1 MLAFQRFQAEM
12 GRHLRDPRRQ
22 PRPAAT
28 PARRMAVY
36 RELLYNNL
44 EGFLLACFPITRR
57 ILGDRRWPS
66 LVRAF
71 FREARCRTPYFREI
85 PREFLDW
92 LGGRELAGPG
102 WLKELAHYE
111 WVELAVDI
119 MDTAPLPHDP
129 AGDLMAGI
137 PVPAPALMNLSYRW
151 PVHRIGPAYR
161 PRKPE
166 QTHLLVYRDGD
177 DEVQF
182 LELNPLTSALV
193 DLLLEGSLSGLEA
206 CRTIAGKLG
215 HANPQP
221 VIDHGARLLAE
232 LRAAGA
238 LLGVR
243 S

>member
-44 EGFLLACFPITRR
+44 EGFLLACFPVTRR

-92 LGGRELAGPG
+92 LSAREPAGPA
-102 WLKELAHYE
+102 WLEELAHYE
-111 WVELAVDI
+111 WVELAVDV
-119 MDTAPLPHDP
+119 MDVAPLPHDP
-129 AGDLMAGI
+129 AGDPMVGV
-137 PVPAPALMNLSYRW
+137 PVLAPALMNLSYRW
-151 PVHRIGPAYR
+151 PVHRIGPAWR
-161 PRKPE
+161 PRKPAP
-166 QTHLLVYRDGD
+166 THLLVFRDGR

-182 LELNPLTSALV
+182 LELNPVAARLV
-193 DLLLEGSLSGLEA
+193 DLLLEGRLSGREA
-206 CRTIAGKLG
+206 CAAIAAGLG
-215 HANPQP
+215 HADPQA
-221 VIDHGARLLAE
+221 VIGHGARLLDE

-243 S
+243 P